1 MYSPPPH
8 SKQLMV
14 SFPDE
19 HVMLLTL
26 NRPQSRNAMT
36 PQMQRDLETV
46 LDWFSEESGLWVAIV
61 TGAGKLF
68 CAGADLVEWN
78 KDQQSGK
85 IEEQERLTAN
95 RNGFGSISRRQLI
108 KPLIAAVNGGAHGG
122 GTEIVLNC
130 DLVVAGEDAKFA
142 LPEVKRGVVAGAGG
156 IPRLFQIAGHHIA
169 AEMLLTGK
177 TVSAS
182 EAHKRFGFVNK
193 VVPSSEVVLE
203 AIRVAQSI
211 VANSPD
217 AVQCTKHALLLSQK
231 YNPEEAFLKS
241 TFSAESNRVYKG
253 GNIKEGLKAFI
264 EKRSPA
270 WKNPSKL

>member
-8 SKQLMV
+8 SEQLIV

-26 NRPQSRNAMT
+26 NRPNSRNAMT

-78 KDQQSGK
+78 KDRQSGK
-85 IEEQERLTAN
+85 IDEQERLTAN

-156 IPRLFQIAGHHIA
+156 IPRLSQIAGHHIA

-182 EAHKRFGFVNK
+182 EAHIRFGFVNK
-193 VVPSSEVVLE
+193 VVPSSEVVRE

-241 TFSAESNRVYKG
+241 TLSAESNRVYKG
-253 GNIKEGLKAFI
+253 GNIKEGLKAFT